1 MSQSEKIIVIFFST
15 FYILLFTVEIILF
28 FLKIKIPKFNLKKI
42 LITNIILVLFGLVG
56 MFILSYTN
64 YLDYEKPIPYSQY
77 DRIGFKNFRGINKKK
92 KEFLGSKYF
101 AYVVTTIE
109 IDEKNN
115 SIEAF
120 FHPSKSFVYNKKSSM
135 NDLLSHELYHF
146 KITEYF
152 ARKTRKE
159 VIEKNIC
166 NFNEKEKILNEN
178 LVEEKKFQILYDYE
192 TYHSYI
198 YFKQIKFEKKIDSLL
213 LTLNKYTNP
222 KLSCNEKN

>member
-1 MSQSEKIIVIFFST
+1 MSKSEKIIVIFFST

-28 FLKIKIPKFNLKKI
+28 FLKIKIPKFNLKKV
-42 LITNIILVLFGLVG
+42 LITNLILVLFGLVG

-77 DRIGFKNFRGINKKK
+77 DRIGFKNFRGIDFFK

-198 YFKQIKFEKKIDSLL
+198 YSKQIKFEKKIDSLL

>member
-77 DRIGFKNFRGINKKK
+77 DRIGFKNFRGIDFFK